1 MSIGTVL
8 DEAWTLFT
16 RFFLRFFLIAL
27 VVFASIN
34 LVYALLV
41 EAISSDNDGAAVLLA
56 LLGLATAVIGATW
69 LQGAFVYAVQ
79 DARDGTFDASLGQ
92 IFSRVAPS
100 ILPLL
105 GAGLLA
111 GLGIALGFLLLII
124 PGLFLITIW
133 AVVAPVIVVEKPGVF
148 AAFGRSRELVRGH
161 GWTVFGIVHH
171 HRAPLRHRERA
182 PSGRVLRAARV
193 PRDPHRL
200 DDRAGRRHALRRDR
214 DRGHVL
220 PASRGRRRRC
230 RDARRGVTL
239 DPETEARIEE
249 PASADAVREARLTPA
264 EAVEHMR
271 IRLPDRGNRKLRR
284 VLERANADRV
294 LKGWW
299 HVANVNA
306 VVRLQINDHSWVHIQ
321 IVANI
326 ALKLLRQLTKH
337 RIEPSVVRDYGM
349 TNEDAEV
356 VVVLAA
362 LTHCVGMSVHRRGHE
377 DWSLFLAEPKLREL
391 LDGIYEEPDRTVIV
405 SEVLQAITS
414 HRADGEPLSL
424 EAGIMRVGDALDMA
438 KGRSRIPF
446 EKGQVSM
453 HSLSAAA
460 VEEVLIVDGEVKPV
474 RIEIIMNNSSGLF
487 QVDGLLKA
495 KLRGSGLE
503 PHVEVIAHIDTA
515 DEKRLVP
522 EYRLE
527 I

>member
-1 MSIGTVL
+1 M
-8 DEAWTLFT
+8 
-16 RFFLRFFLIAL
+16 
-27 VVFASIN
+27 
-34 LVYALLV
+34 
-41 EAISSDNDGAAVLLA
+41 
-56 LLGLATAVIGATW
+56 
-69 LQGAFVYAVQ
+69 
-79 DARDGTFDASLGQ
+79 
-92 IFSRVAPS
+92 
-100 ILPLL
+100 
-105 GAGLLA
+105 
-111 GLGIALGFLLLII
+111 
-124 PGLFLITIW
+124 
-133 AVVAPVIVVEKPGVF
+133 
-148 AAFGRSRELVRGH
+148 
-161 GWTVFGIVHH
+161 
-171 HRAPLRHRERA
+171 
-182 PSGRVLRAARV
+182 
-193 PRDPHRL
+193 
-200 DDRAGRRHALRRDR
+200 
-214 DRGHVL
+214 
-220 PASRGRRRRC
+220 
-230 RDARRGVTL
+230 TL

-249 PASADAVREARLTPA
+249 PASADAVRDARLTPS

-271 IRLPDRGNRKLRR
+271 IRLPERGNRKLRR
-284 VLERANADRV
+284 VLERANEDRE

-299 HVANVNA
+299 HVSNVNA
-306 VVRLQINDHSWVHIQ
+306 VVRLQINDHSWVHVQ

-337 RIEPSVVRDYGM
+337 GVEPSVVRDYGM
-349 TNEDAEV
+349 ENDDAEV

-405 SEVLQAITS
+405 CEVLQAITS

-424 EAGIMRVGDALDMA
+424 EAGILRVGDALDMA

-460 VEEVLIVDGEVKPV
+460 VEEVVIGDGETKPV